1 MTNLELARKLYEEK
15 GVPMIREKF
24 PDYEGRIAAGFAGEG
39 SDCFGFD
46 DAISRDHDYGPG
58 FCLWLTEGDY
68 QRIGEELNEAYRAL
82 IREACLE
89 DPSIAP
95 SGYDPRLASRR
106 GAKSIKAWYRG
117 ILRVRVEEDKDP
129 LRNMDW
135 LSVEEFCLAAA
146 TNGAVFRDDLGLFS
160 GIRARLLDYYPEAV
174 WKRRL
179 VHEMRE
185 FSQYAQSNYARSMG
199 RGDLTTAALCK
210 ARAAESAYK
219 LMYLLNKRFA
229 PYYKWLR
236 KGASGLP
243 RLSAVCAQVDR
254 VMALPPQTA
263 AWEGRSYD
271 ASRVNMD
278 DAAEACFEQIAA
290 LFVRELT
297 AQGLVTGQD
306 CRITF
311 LDYLAGKI
319 LAEEAAKKE
328 AQAKAARNREALIAE
343 VVRHE
348 WRQFDKVQ
356 NEGGRAGCQD
366 DWKTFEI
373 MRTAQ
378 YRTWNDELLT
388 SYLQDLKAAEEK
400 GWNLITEKYARMME
414 STDPEGYARLAD
426 SLPKR
431 SQDRLAAQEEVI
443 AIHVGWNEAMAA
455 KYPKYSGGGRPIHT
469 AEDSPWETSSETYLR
484 GELSTYSDRTFALY
498 RDMVLEKNARGE
510 NLVERIAEAQVKQY
524 GYGSLAEVEKRLA
537 GPEND

>member
-15 GVPMIREKF
+15 GAPMIREKF
-24 PDYEGRIAAGFAGEG
+24 PAYEARIAAGFAGEG
-39 SDCFGFD
+39 SDCFGYD
-46 DAISRDHDYGPG
+46 DAISRDHDFGPG

-68 QRIGEELNEAYRAL
+68 ERIGEELNREYAAL
-82 IREACLE
+82 IKKACVE

-95 SGYDPRLASRR
+95 SGYDPRLAKRR
-106 GAKSIKAWYRG
+106 GARTVKAFYQSI
-117 ILRVRVEEDKDP
+117 LHVRIEEGEDP
-129 LRNMDW
+129 LRSMDW
-135 LSVEEFCLAAA
+135 LSVDEVFLATA

-160 GIRARLLDYYPEAV
+160 GIRARLLAYYPEAV

-179 VHEMRE
+179 IHEMRE

-199 RGDLTTAALCK
+199 RGDSTTAALCR
-210 ARAAESAYK
+210 ARAVESAYK
-219 LMYLLNKRFA
+219 LMYLLNRRFA

-243 RLSAVCAQVDR
+243 RLSGVCTEVDR
-254 VMALPPQTA
+254 VMALPDQSA
-263 AWEGRSYD
+263 AWEGRTYD
-271 ASRVNMD
+271 ATRVNLD
-278 DAAEACFEQIAA
+278 DAVEAGFEHIAA

-297 AQGLVTGQD
+297 AQGLISGQD
-306 CRITF
+306 TRITF
-311 LDYLAGKI
+311 LEYLAGRI
-319 LAEEAAKKE
+319 AA
-328 AQAKAARNREALIAE
+328 QMTGQRAAGTGSAGQDRDRLIAE
-343 VVRHE
+343 VVRRE

-378 YRTWNDELLT
+378 YRTWNDELLN
-388 SYLQDLKAAEEK
+388 SYLQDLKDAEES

-414 STDPEGYARLAD
+414 STDPDGYALLAD
-426 SLPKR
+426 RLPKR
-431 SQDRLAAQEEVI
+431 SSERLAAQEEVI
-443 AIHVGWNEAMAA
+443 AVHVGWNEAMAA

-469 AEDSPWETSSETYLR
+469 SEDQPWETSSETYLR

-498 RDMVLEKNARGE
+498 REMVLRKSVSGE

-524 GYGSLAEVEKRLA
+524 GYASLEEAEEHLQH
-537 GPEND
+537 